1 MGVGGISWDVTD
13 TATKLVD
20 KFSKNGNVKALSEG
34 VVKKTILKYKREKSL
49 ANGYDFDEAEET
61 AFAESDDDLV
71 RVLKQAEAV
80 IAEADAAIARVE
92 ADQKIKRKQSFKTSI
107 DEEESVAEEVQIAQ
121 AEAIEQEK
129 RIAEEANRNELIA
142 QAEAIEQEKR
152 IAQIAEEE
160 EMAKIAEKKEI
171 IKEVEQKVEEE
182 DMTFDDDEFMAAVE
196 MAQEGIEGKI
206 IGVEDIIT
214 DSSAKADWAA
224 AGDLASEL
232 RQDFEFN
239 TDSDMNDEEEDE
251 DIYNLGDVDL
261 KALAQAA
268 RDAVESYENNAKEVD
283 DADQ

>member
-92 ADQKIKRKQSFKTSI
+92 ADQKIKEKQSFKTSI
-107 DEEESVAEEVQIAQ
+107 DEEESGAEEVQIAQ

-152 IAQIAEEE
+152 IAEEANRNELIAQAKAIEQEKRIAEE
-160 EMAKIAEKKEI
+160 A
-171 IKEVEQKVEEE
+171 
-182 DMTFDDDEFMAAVE
+182 
-196 MAQEGIEGKI
+196 
-206 IGVEDIIT
+206 
-214 DSSAKADWAA
+214 
-224 AGDLASEL
+224 
-232 RQDFEFN
+232 
-239 TDSDMNDEEEDE
+239 
-251 DIYNLGDVDL
+251 
-261 KALAQAA
+261 
-268 RDAVESYENNAKEVD
+268 
-283 DADQ
+283 

>member
-107 DEEESVAEEVQIAQ
+107 DEEERIAEEANRNELIAQ
-121 AEAIEQEK
+121 AKAIEQEK

-152 IAQIAEEE
+152 IAQMAEEE

-182 DMTFDDDEFMAAVE
+182 EKTR
-196 MAQEGIEGKI
+196 IEG
-206 IGVEDIIT
+206 
-214 DSSAKADWAA
+214 
-224 AGDLASEL
+224 L
-232 RQDFEFN
+232 
-239 TDSDMNDEEEDE
+239 EEEDMT
-251 DIYNLGDVDL
+251 
-261 KALAQAA
+261 
-268 RDAVESYENNAKEVD
+268 
-283 DADQ
+283 

>member
-107 DEEESVAEEVQIAQ
+107 DEEERIAEEANRNELIAQ
-121 AEAIEQEK
+121 AEAIEQEKRIAEEANRNELIAQAKAIEQEK

-152 IAQIAEEE
+152 IAEE
-160 EMAKIAEKKEI
+160 
-171 IKEVEQKVEEE
+171 
-182 DMTFDDDEFMAAVE
+182 
-196 MAQEGIEGKI
+196 
-206 IGVEDIIT
+206 
-214 DSSAKADWAA
+214 
-224 AGDLASEL
+224 
-232 RQDFEFN
+232 
-239 TDSDMNDEEEDE
+239 
-251 DIYNLGDVDL
+251 
-261 KALAQAA
+261 
-268 RDAVESYENNAKEVD
+268 
-283 DADQ
+283 